1 MGHGIGLYE
10 ELLPK
15 ENLVFA
21 LKAARLDPK
30 RADEALDRVGINDR
44 TAATPVG
51 QLSAGQQRR
60 VVLASLIARRPR
72 LWLLDEPH
80 ASLDEQARTLIAGVI
95 EEAAQGGA
103 TVVAT
108 SHEPELAVPMADVV
122 VTMGG
127 GVVTSSTLGG
137 RNQDGVTHVA

>member
-1 MGHGIGLYE
+1 MPIVPPALVLGL
-10 ELLPK
+10 PH
-15 ENLVFA
+15 F
-21 LKAARLDPK
+21 
-30 RADEALDRVGINDR
+30 
-44 TAATPVG
+44 
-51 QLSAGQQRR
+51 
-60 VVLASLIARRPR
+60 LASLIARRPR